1 MDEEEAIQ
9 RITKL
14 LEMGGTMLATHHTCG
29 APLFRF
35 RGEIICPVCSYDEVG
50 KSPASHTPSE
60 PDVHK
65 LEVPPV
71 DSVSTLQPRES
82 QDLIES
88 SVPSTNTL
96 PEKNAK
102 ESDVEPLPRETI
114 ESSVSRI
121 EMLSSGAGIQ
131 TENKD
136 EGEMKLVEGDLRRSI
151 LHKVKELAENIEVEQ
166 DLSKLKSQLECID
179 GALKVLRSLER

>member
-1 MDEEEAIQ
+1 MDEEEMIQ
-9 RITKL
+9 RITKF

-35 RGEIICPVCSYDEVG
+35 RGEIVCPVCSYEEMEG
-50 KSPASHTPSE
+50 PASPAPAE
-60 PDVHK
+60 KDVHK
-65 LEVPPV
+65 PEVLPPV
-71 DSVSTLQPRES
+71 GSGNMLLPRES

-88 SVPSTNTL
+88 SVPSGSL
-96 PEKNAK
+96 PGMKAK
-102 ESDVEPLPRETI
+102 ESDDESLSHEII
-114 ESSVSRI
+114 ESSVPPVEI
-121 EMLSSGAGIQ
+121 SSYGAGIK

-136 EGEMKLVEGDLRRSI
+136 EGGMELVEGELRRSI
-151 LHKVKELAENIEVEQ
+151 LHKVKELAKNIEVEQ